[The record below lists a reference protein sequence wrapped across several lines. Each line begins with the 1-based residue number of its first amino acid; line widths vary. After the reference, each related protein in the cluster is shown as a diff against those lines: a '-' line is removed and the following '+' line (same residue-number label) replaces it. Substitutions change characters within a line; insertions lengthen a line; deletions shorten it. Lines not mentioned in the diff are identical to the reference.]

1 MRYKWIRSR
10 GLFAG
15 ADAVTTLRCREASSQ
30 WETSAVHRTTRHV
43 PPEQAIPEDDLQP
56 LQN

>member
-30 WETSAVHRTTRHV
+30 WETICSASHNQTG
-43 PPEQAIPEDDLQP
+43 AA
-56 LQN
+56 